1 MKREDI
7 YTLDEELPKRVKARF
22 VSANDKYYLSNPHP
36 TPTCMKSSSSLCF
49 PSYRRKQPWAF
60 LVFLKKAKVTFSLL

>member
-22 VSANDKYYLSNPHP
+22 VSANDNCYLG
-36 TPTCMKSSSSLCF
+36 TPNEVPILSMLSQFQKKSTFGFWLI
-49 PSYRRKQPWAF
+49 
-60 LVFLKKAKVTFSLL
+60 LKNA

>member
-22 VSANDKYYLSNPHP
+22 VSARDKSYLG
-36 TPTCMKSSSSLCF
+36 
-49 PSYRRKQPWAF
+49 
-60 LVFLKKAKVTFSLL
+60 

>member
-22 VSANDKYYLSNPHP
+22 VSANDNCYFGIPLCAFSVPEEINLGLLINFDESLSN
-36 TPTCMKSSSSLCF
+36 
-49 PSYRRKQPWAF
+49 
-60 LVFLKKAKVTFSLL
+60 FSLVVTC

>member
-22 VSANDKYYLSNPHP
+22 VSAGDPP
-36 TPTCMKSSSSLCF
+36 VKSSSSPCV
-49 PSYRRKQPWAF
+49 SQAQQKTF
-60 LVFLKKAKVTFSLL
+60 LGFWETRVCDFHFF

>member
-22 VSANDKYYLSNPHP
+22 VSANDNCYFGTPKEVPKLFMLSQFQK
-36 TPTCMKSSSSLCF
+36 KSTLGF
-49 PSYRRKQPWAF
+49 
-60 LVFLKKAKVTFSLL
+60 